1 MLFFFSALTRGRFP
15 ALWRIQR
22 SSVYLTLNIDI
33 CTWKPKDPCLIG
45 KGLLLEGWT
54 KQTGSRYFQL
64 VVTWVSGCCHRM
76 SKWNKA
82 TGIIF
87 QFLSSPTLLN
97 VWYIIWYAYI
107 WGIWEGTRIG
117 KYAPQMGF
125 SVFRRAQFGHSF
137 QALDSLTEWGGR
149 KKLPHLGGGN
159 SNIFIFHPKDLGK
172 WSNLTCA
179 YFSGWVGVKPSPKS
193 HRWGVFK
200 TKKIGRLWPFESA
213 RCTFFS
219 IES

>member
-22 SSVYLTLNIDI
+22 SSVYPTLNIDI
-33 CTWKPKDPCLIG
+33 CTWKPNDPCLIG

-117 KYAPQMGF
+117 KYAPQMGC
-125 SVFRRAQFGHSF
+125 
-137 QALDSLTEWGGR
+137 
-149 KKLPHLGGGN
+149 LGG
-159 SNIFIFHPKDLGK
+159 SNYGKNALGRDFRCFAGL
-172 WSNLTCA
+172 S
-179 YFSGWVGVKPSPKS
+179 WVIVSKPST
-193 HRWGVFK
+193 HRMRRSK
-200 TKKIGRLWPFESA
+200 NSPI
-213 RCTFFS
+213 
-219 IES
+219 

>member
-1 MLFFFSALTRGRFP
+1 MSYSFYPAYMILNLRTHFFNWVFDWTTSLTKKPVGQRVVFFSALTRGRFP

-22 SSVYLTLNIDI
+22 SSVYPTLNIDI
-33 CTWKPKDPCLIG
+33 CTWKPNDPCLIG

-97 VWYIIWYAYI
+97 VWYIIWYAWYAYI
-107 WGIWEGTRIG
+107 WGIW
-117 KYAPQMGF
+117 
-125 SVFRRAQFGHSF
+125 
-137 QALDSLTEWGGR
+137 GR
-149 KKLPHLGGGN
+149 VP
-159 SNIFIFHPKDLGK
+159 
-172 WSNLTCA
+172 A
-179 YFSGWVGVKPSPKS
+179 
-193 HRWGVFK
+193 
-200 TKKIGRLWPFESA
+200 
-213 RCTFFS
+213 
-219 IES
+219 